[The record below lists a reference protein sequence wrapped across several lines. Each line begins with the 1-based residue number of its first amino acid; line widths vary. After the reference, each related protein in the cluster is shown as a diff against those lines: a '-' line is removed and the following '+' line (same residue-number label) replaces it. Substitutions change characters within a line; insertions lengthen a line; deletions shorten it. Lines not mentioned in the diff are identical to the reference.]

1 MAVVGTAA
9 LNIVPKFPGLS
20 SAIKGALAQYDG
32 TSAGSK
38 AGTQYSGGF
47 QKSASTGLV
56 KSGAIVGAFAAIT
69 NKAMSTIAAHVGD
82 ASARFDTLNNYPRVM
97 QSLGYSANDASASLS
112 KMDKHI
118 QGLPTTLQGM
128 VSTVQGLAAATGDL
142 EKATDAGLAL
152 NDMLIASGSS
162 QQIVTAAAEQFRQML
177 SKGKPD
183 MQDWKSLVQAAPG
196 QMNQLAQSMLGP
208 TANANDL
215 YKALGGGGGEAILTM
230 DDLLDAM
237 IRLDKEGGQGFS
249 SFESQARSASDGVQ
263 TSVARVNTAITRG
276 LANTLKAIGKENIA
290 GFLGDI
296 KTGIDSTFNT
306 INPMISS
313 VMPVVKSLLG
323 VIKEFAPQI
332 LATVGVFGILQAK
345 SVALNNVI
353 TSVGQAFR
361 TSMSANIVS
370 GMGNIQ
376 KAMSVT
382 AGVAN
387 TFKTTA
393 VNALKS
399 LASPA
404 NIATLAITG
413 IVAAVSLGIK
423 AYQNWKT
430 NTENAQKATQ
440 GLTDAVSRTGALDQY
455 SGKIANIGSVSKD
468 SAMSIND
475 LNASIASSVDKMNE
489 TASEAENQIATLNT
503 AQQIIQDCAG
513 ATDLSTDAQGRLQW
527 ALSQVNEQFGL
538 NITAQDVMDGTYT
551 DQNGVVQD
559 LTSSIDNL
567 IAKKKE
573 EIRLNALQDQY
584 TEALKNQAEA
594 QKTFAAEYQKAW
606 ESNRTTI
613 YEAGKSYGMTWEE
626 AGAKATE
633 AMSKTKLASQ
643 DTLDSTTKSVSDLED
658 QMGQATKATSEAA
671 DAYDKFTNSLGAAGD
686 LLKQRGQSITSLT
699 DSLRNLGANTEDLSH
714 LGQEQLMQLAQAY
727 DGTSAS
733 IVDLLDQW
741 DVKMD
746 EGAKKAA
753 KSADEIKA
761 SLESMKSGANGAFD
775 GIDLTTFSQK
785 LADAGVSTEQL
796 NAIGTENLTSLA
808 NACNGNMD
816 MMVWA
821 IQHYNDT
828 QIVDKDGNILVDQAE
843 LLDAQGN
850 VYVWNGTTLVNKA
863 TQATC
868 NSASLVDGQGRV
880 YTWNGTNLEYKS
892 GTADSN
898 TGGLQSGLDMIDRW
912 NNSWLKPITGRITAF
927 ISQVSENAAG
937 GIRLHADGGI
947 VPRYHASGGHIATKA
962 VPLDIV
968 GEAGAEAIVPL
979 TNRKYSQPFVDLLAD
994 GINQK
999 NNNDDLIA
1007 AIMVLHNDLKAIFSI
1022 IPENMSK
1029 RDRERF
1035 VRRTIAQV

>member
-20 SAIKGALAQYDG
+20 SAIKGALTQYDG

-97 QSLGYSANDASASLS
+97 QSLGYSTNDASASLS

-162 QQIVTAAAEQFRQML
+162 QQLVTAAAEQFRQML

-353 TSVGQAFR
+353 TSVGQAFS

-370 GMGNIQ
+370 GMSNIQ

-393 VNALKS
+393 INALKS

-455 SGKIANIGSVSKD
+455 SGKIANVGNVSKD
-468 SAMSIND
+468 NAMSIND

-489 TASEAENQIATLNT
+489 TANEAENQIATLNT

-538 NITAQDVMDGTYT
+538 NITAQDVMNGTYT

-594 QKTFAAEYQKAW
+594 QKTFAAEYDKAW
-606 ESNRTTI
+606 KENYNTAIAAGNSV
-613 YEAGKSYGMTWEE
+613 EAATNQANKAMQNWKSS
-626 AGAKATE
+626 AK
-633 AMSKTKLASQ
+633 

-671 DAYDKFTNSLGAAGD
+671 DAYDKFTNNLGAAGD

-741 DVKMD
+741 GVKMD
-746 EGAKKAA
+746 EGAKKTA

-912 NNSWLKPITGRITAF
+912 NNSWLKPIVGRITAF

-999 NNNDDLIA
+999 NNNDDLIG

-1022 IPENMSK
+1022 IPENISK

>member
-1 MAVVGTAA
+1 MAVVGKAT

-142 EKATDAGLAL
+142 EKATDVGLAL

-162 QQIVTAAAEQFRQML
+162 QQLVTAAAEQFRQML

-353 TSVGQAFR
+353 TSVGQAFS

-370 GMGNIQ
+370 GMSNIQ

-455 SGKIANIGSVSKD
+455 SGKIANVGSVSKD

-475 LNASIASSVDKMNE
+475 LNTSIASSVDKMNE

-538 NITAQDVMDGTYT
+538 NITAQDVMNGTYT

-573 EIRLNALQDQY
+573 EIRLNALQNQY

-613 YEAGKSYGMTWEE
+613 YEAGKAYGLTWEE

-741 DVKMD
+741 GVKMD
-746 EGAKKAA
+746 EGAKKTA

-994 GINQK
+994 GISQK

>member
-538 NITAQDVMDGTYT
+538 NITAQDVMNGTYT

>member
-162 QQIVTAAAEQFRQML
+162 QQLVTAAAEQFRQML

-313 VMPVVKSLLG
+313 VMPVVKSLLD

-353 TSVGQAFR
+353 TSVGQAFS

-455 SGKIANIGSVSKD
+455 SGKIANVGNVSKD

-538 NITAQDVMDGTYT
+538 NITAQDVMNGTYT

-613 YEAGKSYGMTWEE
+613 YEAGKAYGLTWEE

-658 QMGQATKATSEAA
+658 QIGQATKATSEAA

-741 DVKMD
+741 GVKMD
-746 EGAKKAA
+746 EGAKKTA
-753 KSADEIKA
+753 KSADEIRA

-868 NSASLVDGQGRV
+868 DSASLVDGQGRV

-994 GINQK
+994 GISQK

>member
-162 QQIVTAAAEQFRQML
+162 QQLVTAAAEQFRQML

-183 MQDWKSLVQAAPG
+183 MQDWKSLVQATPG

-353 TSVGQAFR
+353 TSVGQAFS

-370 GMGNIQ
+370 GMSNIQ

-440 GLTDAVSRTGALDQY
+440 GLTDAVSRTRALDQY
-455 SGKIANIGSVSKD
+455 SGKIANVGNVSKD

-513 ATDLSTDAQGRLQW
+513 ATDLSTEAQGRLQW

-538 NITAQDVMDGTYT
+538 NITAQDVMNGTYT

-594 QKTFAAEYQKAW
+594 QKTFAAEYDKAW
-606 ESNRTTI
+606 KENYNTAIAAGNSV
-613 YEAGKSYGMTWEE
+613 EAATNQANKAMQNWKSS
-626 AGAKATE
+626 AK
-633 AMSKTKLASQ
+633 
-643 DTLDSTTKSVSDLED
+643 DTLDSTAKSVLDLED

-741 DVKMD
+741 GVKMD
-746 EGAKKAA
+746 EGAKKTA

-785 LADAGVSTEQL
+785 LADAGVGTEQL

-868 NSASLVDGQGRV
+868 DSASLVDGQGRV

-912 NNSWLKPITGRITAF
+912 NNSWLKPIVGRITAF

-994 GINQK
+994 DINQK
-999 NNNDDLIA
+999 NNNDDLIG